1 MAASTSSLPAEQ
13 PHLTESP
20 SLDTLVAHLLAAKRS
35 LSCVEH
41 VYRAN
46 DLVIKTR
53 QALEGH
59 TVIAARTVFL
69 HNGSIAQAE
78 LLDHV
83 LNYTRSI
90 ASDGG
95 LEFQK
100 IIGALDAAEAKLQQ
114 TLDQLRA
121 TTVEPSLR
129 ADGEPIRSLVDFV
142 DESGVTGLLST
153 IKESIDASADA
164 RQIYGESNAAL
175 EDDISQVRRLLT
187 TDHNQERPTDPNKHL
202 QSPVPNILQG
212 MEEHAQEMADNL
224 ESLVKHFDICVTAIK
239 HTEGGGAAA
248 QQIAKDLPNGV
259 ARDLTTVDMPLEPM
273 SEEERTEMLEILE
286 KDANEVEEVV
296 LDIRDR
302 SAEME
307 RNFERV
313 ESYTDHLEELHDEKT
328 AAISLMEA
336 ICERLPNYI
345 TQSHVFLLRWDEEK
359 AKIADHMEELE
370 SLREFYGGFLT
381 AYDNL
386 IIEIGRRKTTEMRM
400 KKVVQ
405 DSVAKMNKLY
415 EEDLA
420 ERDAFRHE
428 QGDFLPVDIW
438 PGLMMPPQRFKMCQE
453 DQGVKSVPDLSAS
466 VIQRSIRRVTA
477 RKPAP

>member
-1 MAASTSSLPAEQ
+1 MAASTSSLPTEQ
-13 PHLTESP
+13 PYSAESRP

-46 DLVIKTR
+46 DIVNKTR

-59 TVIAARTVFL
+59 TVTAARTVFL
-69 HNGSIAQAE
+69 HNGSIAQAA

-83 LNYTRSI
+83 LDHTRSI
-90 ASDGG
+90 ARDGG
-95 LEFQK
+95 SEFQK
-100 IIGALDAAEAKLQQ
+100 VIGALDAAEAKLQQ
-114 TLDQLRA
+114 TLNQLRA
-121 TTVEPSLR
+121 TKVESSLR
-129 ADGEPIRSLVDFV
+129 PDGEPSKSLVDFV
-142 DESGVTGLLST
+142 DESGVAGLLST
-153 IKESIDASADA
+153 IKESIDASGDA
-164 RQIYGESNAAL
+164 RRVYGESNAAL
-175 EDDISQVRRLLT
+175 EDDISEVRRLLI
-187 TDHNQERPTDPNKHL
+187 TDDNRERPTDANNSL
-202 QSPVPNILQG
+202 QSPVPDILQV

-248 QQIAKDLPNGV
+248 QQITNDLPEGV
-259 ARDLTTVDMPLEPM
+259 AMDFTTTDMPLEPM
-273 SEEERTEMLEILE
+273 SEEERAEMLEILE

-296 LDIRDR
+296 MDIRDR

-307 RNFERV
+307 RNYERV
-313 ESYTDHLEELHDEKT
+313 ELYTEQLAEVHDRKT
-328 AAISLMEA
+328 RAISLMEA

-345 TQSHVFLLRWDEEK
+345 TQSHIFLLRWDEEK
-359 AKIADHMEELE
+359 AKIADNMEELE
-370 SLREFYGGFLT
+370 SLREFYDGFLT

-405 DSVAKMNKLY
+405 DSIAKMDKLY

-438 PGLMMPPQRFKMCQE
+438 PGLMMPPQ
-453 DQGVKSVPDLSAS
+453 
-466 VIQRSIRRVTA
+466 
-477 RKPAP
+477 